1 MKHIQYVDLCS
12 RDRYIQ
18 TETEKDTETEGER

>member
-1 MKHIQYVDLCS
+1 MRYNVFSSIFNQLVRLCS

-18 TETEKDTETEGER
+18 VSEHV